1 MLLKV
6 HLQLPLVYISVYISA
21 LYLSGMYKIS
31 GSKEKVPGQGNQE
44 VL

>member
-6 HLQLPLVYISVYISA
+6 HLQLPLVYISA